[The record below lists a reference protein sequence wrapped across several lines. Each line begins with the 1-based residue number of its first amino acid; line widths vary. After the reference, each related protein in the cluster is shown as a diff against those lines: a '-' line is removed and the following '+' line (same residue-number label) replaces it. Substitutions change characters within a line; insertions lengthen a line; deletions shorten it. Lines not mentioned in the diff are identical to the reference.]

1 VYRKY
6 LFLYALFLL
15 CGAGFGYAIASTVF
29 IIGENNHYNGA
40 LFGLSIGALFPTI
53 SLFLEKFGT
62 RRLVWGLFGCI
73 TGAWVGRFLMESLF
87 FLIPAPHSPFP
98 VTASYPPTPD
108 IIYALELTLF
118 FFCAFLGTAL
128 ALKIETDPRLLQP
141 RGMDLPSNTKILDTS
156 VIIDGRIADL
166 CETGFL
172 EGAFLIPQFVLQELQ
187 YIADSSDSMRRIRGR
202 RGLDVLNRLQ
212 KMVHFD
218 LRIVDDDFPA
228 IREVDAK
235 IIALAKR
242 LPAKVVTNDL
252 NLHKV
257 AELQGVSVL
266 NINHLSNSLKPVVLP
281 GETMRLL
288 VAKEGKELSQGVAYL
303 NDGTMVV
310 IDDAR
315 RSIGK
320 EVDTTITSVLQTA
333 SGRMI
338 FARARDEN
346 EQHGHT
352 HRP

>member
-1 VYRKY
+1 MYRKY

-15 CGAGFGYAIASTVF
+15 CGAGIGYAIASTVF
-29 IIGENNHYNGA
+29 VIGENNHYDGA

-62 RRLVWGLFGCI
+62 KRVIWGIMGLIG
-73 TGAWVGRFLMESLF
+73 GALVGRFMDGFFELVFRLPWLHLSSSYVFEGLLLF
-87 FLIPAPHSPFP
+87 RSFL
-98 VTASYPPTPD
+98 
-108 IIYALELTLF
+108 LF
-118 FFCAFLGTAL
+118 VFAFLGTAL
-128 ALKIETDPRLLQP
+128 ALKIETDPQLLQP